1 MFRLIIVDDE
11 AQMAQMIRDLID
23 WQSIG
28 IDVVAVCNDGTTGL
42 QATMLHKPDIVI
54 TDVCMPFMNGIDLI
68 KKAKDAGSK
77 AKFVI
82 VSAFAEFEYA
92 RNAMQY
98 GVKHY
103 LIKPCSEG
111 QILSA
116 VNEVIVDMMQESA
129 RQSIVSSRNKSSG
142 NENERN
148 FFSSQI
154 ESILRICDDCIS
166 DPGLSLKWISENK
179 VFANAD
185 YLSRKFLQETG
196 HKFKEYLVSLRIS
209 KAKELMINKNNS
221 SITDIA
227 EQVGFGDNPQYFSS
241 VFKKNTGMS
250 PYEYKRNLMGKNKV
264 GFV

>member
-11 AQMAQMIRDLID
+11 AQTAQMIRDLID
-23 WQSIG
+23 WQSVG
-28 IDVVAVCNDGTTGL
+28 INVVAVCNDGTSGI
-42 QATMLHKPDIVI
+42 QAIMLHKPDIVI
-54 TDVCMPFMNGIDLI
+54 TDVCMPLMSGIDLI
-68 KKAKDAGSK
+68 RKVRDTGSK

-92 RNAMQY
+92 RDAMQY

-129 RQSIVSSRNKSSG
+129 RRSIVARNKMTG

-154 ESILRICDDCIS
+154 ESILRICDECIS
-166 DPGLSLKWISENK
+166 EPGLSLKWISENK
-179 VFANAD
+179 VFANTD

-250 PYEYKRNLMGKNKV
+250 PYEYKRNLMGKIR
-264 GFV
+264 